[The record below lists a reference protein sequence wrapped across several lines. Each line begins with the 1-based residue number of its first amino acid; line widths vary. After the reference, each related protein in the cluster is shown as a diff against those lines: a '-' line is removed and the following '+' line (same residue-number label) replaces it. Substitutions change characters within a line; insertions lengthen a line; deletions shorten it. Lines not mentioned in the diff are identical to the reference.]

1 MRFLHFEPVANSAH
15 IRLEPKRGMNVK
27 WFSVS
32 SEKHRQEVGRRGV
45 KKTGL
50 VFIDNEGGAWNVSI
64 FRRSSVGAW
73 WSEEDWDWS
82 RELAVVFE
90 QDGEERVAVADS
102 DCDFEAAEPLAD
114 LFSSALDRRAGGD
127 RRGNRRSVRVDRR
140 GNLARRWTDG

>member
-1 MRFLHFEPVANSAH
+1 MEPVADCEH
-15 IRLEPKRGMNVK
+15 IRFEPNRGINVK

-32 SEKHRQEVGRRGV
+32 SEQRRQDVVRRGV

-50 VFIDNEGGAWNVSI
+50 VFIDNEDGEWNVSI

-90 QDGEERVAVADS
+90 QDGEERVAVADR
-102 DCDFEAAEPLAD
+102 DCDFEAEGNLAG
-114 LFSSALDRRAGGD
+114 LFSNALDRRSGGD
-127 RRGNRRSVRVDRR
+127 RRGNLRSVPEDRR

>member
-1 MRFLHFEPVANSAH
+1 M
-15 IRLEPKRGMNVK
+15 K

-32 SEKHRQEVGRRGV
+32 PEQRRQDVVRRGV

-50 VFIDNEGGAWNVSI
+50 VFIDNEDGEWNVSV

-90 QDGEERVAVADS
+90 QNGEERVAVADR
-102 DCDFEAAEPLAD
+102 DCDFEAEGSLAS
-114 LFSSALDRRAGGD
+114 LFSNALDRRSGGD
-127 RRGNRRSVRVDRR
+127 RRGYLRSVPVDRR
-140 GNLARRWTDG
+140 GDLARRWTDS